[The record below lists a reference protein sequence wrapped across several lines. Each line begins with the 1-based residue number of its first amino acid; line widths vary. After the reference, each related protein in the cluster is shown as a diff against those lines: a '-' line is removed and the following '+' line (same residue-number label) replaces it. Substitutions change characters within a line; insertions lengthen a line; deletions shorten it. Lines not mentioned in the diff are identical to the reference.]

1 MREAAETRWTCGDL
15 ALGAYRPAL
24 GGALGRVPPERAA
37 VYPPFTSRRRLGA
50 TSLAAKDLIACACR
64 EACDSTGGRTGHA
77 LLHTLK
83 NGARGEP
90 HAAARGRVGMT
101 AAFCRATSSGRP
113 RGPCCR
119 PPRRRGASATVRLV
133 VREKQQGLEGRPDD
147 VVVRDAAVLG
157 GEGVA
162 HEHVAL
168 LLRQLQLAPRNRLE
182 ERGWVEQA

>member
-1 MREAAETRWTCGDL
+1 MREAAETRWTCGV
-15 ALGAYRPAL
+15 ALL
-24 GGALGRVPPERAA
+24 FGALS
-37 VYPPFTSRRRLGA
+37 SRRRSRRMRRAKSRCLPPPSDAAEA
-50 TSLAAKDLIACACR
+50 TSLGAAKDLIGCASWR
-64 EACDSTGGRTGHA
+64 SMFIARADA
-77 LLHTLK
+77 LGTRYCTHFK
-83 NGARGEP
+83 N
-90 HAAARGRVGMT
+90 AARG
-101 AAFCRATSSGRP
+101 CERP
-113 RGPCCR
+113 CGDDSRFLQGDVVWAPPWAMPRR

-147 VVVRDAAVLG
+147 VIVRDAAVLG

>member
-1 MREAAETRWTCGDL
+1 MREACEHGRTHWARATAHLEKTLHVCRTRL
-15 ALGAYRPAL
+15 
-24 GGALGRVPPERAA
+24 
-37 VYPPFTSRRRLGA
+37 
-50 TSLAAKDLIACACR
+50 R
-64 EACDSTGGRTGHA
+64 EAVWDDSRFLQGD
-77 LLHTLK
+77 
-83 NGARGEP
+83 
-90 HAAARGRVGMT
+90 VVW
-101 AAFCRATSSGRP
+101 ATPWAMLR
-113 RGPCCR
+113 R

-147 VVVRDAAVLG
+147 VVVRDAPVLG